1 MLDKENPLFESDI
14 SRLIEMA
21 WEDKTP
27 FEAILSTY
35 HLNESSLMRLMQKH
49 LKPSSYRLWRK
60 RVKERSSK
68 HLKLRSPEINRD
80 HCKTQYKIS
89 R

>member
-1 MLDKENPLFESDI
+1 MLLSAADV
-14 SRLIEMA
+14 SRVIEMA

-27 FEAILSTY
+27 FEAILKACQ
-35 HLNESSLMRLMQKH
+35 LDESSLMRLMQTH

-60 RVKERSSK
+60 RVKERSCK
-68 HLKLRSPEINRD
+68 HLKLRSPDINRD
-80 HCKTQYKIS
+80 HCVTQYKIS

>member
-1 MLDKENPLFESDI
+1 MLDKDILLSESDI

-27 FEAILSTY
+27 FEAILNTY
-35 HLNESSLMRLMQKH
+35 HLNESSLMRLMQAH

>member
-1 MLDKENPLFESDI
+1 MSNKKIRLSKDDL

-27 FEAILSTY
+27 FEAILNSY
-35 HLNESSLMRLMQKH
+35 DVDESELMKLMQAN

-68 HLKLRSPEINRD
+68 HLKLRSSEINRAY
-80 HCKTQYKIS
+80 CLTQYKIS

>member
-1 MLDKENPLFESDI
+1 MKDKENLLSEDDI

-27 FEAILSTY
+27 FEAILNTY
-35 HLNESSLMRLMQKH
+35 HLNESSLMRLMQTH

-60 RVKERSSK
+60 RVKEQSNK
-68 HLKLRSPEINRD
+68 HLRLRSPYINRD

>member
-1 MLDKENPLFESDI
+1 MSDNENLLSESDI

>member
-1 MLDKENPLFESDI
+1 MKDKENLLSEDDT

-27 FEAILSTY
+27 FEAILNTY
-35 HLNESSLMRLMQKH
+35 HLNESSLMRLMQTH

-60 RVKERSSK
+60 RVKEQSNK
-68 HLKLRSPEINRD
+68 HLRLRSPYINRD

>member
-1 MLDKENPLFESDI
+1 MSDNKNLLSESDI

-27 FEAILSTY
+27 FEAILNTY
-35 HLNESSLMRLMQKH
+35 HLNESSLMRLMQTH

-60 RVKERSSK
+60 RVKEKSVK
-68 HLKLRSPEINRD
+68 HLKLRSSEIKRAY
-80 HCKTQYKIS
+80 CPTQYKIS

>member
-1 MLDKENPLFESDI
+1 MSNKEIVLAEGDM

-21 WEDKTP
+21 WEDRTP
-27 FEAILSTY
+27 FEAILKTY
-35 HLNESSLMRLMQKH
+35 QLDEPSLMRIMQAQ

-60 RVKERSSK
+60 RVKEKSSK
-68 HLKLRSPEINRD
+68 HLKLRSPDIKRD

>member
-1 MLDKENPLFESDI
+1 MSVKKPSLSEGDL

-21 WEDKTP
+21 WEDRTP
-27 FEAILSTY
+27 FEAIY
-35 HLNESSLMRLMQKH
+35 KNFHIDESSLMRIMQEN

-60 RVKERSSK
+60 RVKEKSVK
-68 HLKLRSPEINRD
+68 HIKLRSPEINRAY
-80 HCKTQYKIS
+80 CPTQYKIS

>member
-1 MLDKENPLFESDI
+1 MTNKKIRLSKDDL

-27 FEAILSTY
+27 FEAILNSY
-35 HLNESSLMRLMQKH
+35 DVDESELMKLMQAN

-68 HLKLRSPEINRD
+68 HLKLRSPEINRAY
-80 HCKTQYKIS
+80 CVTQYKIN

>member
-1 MLDKENPLFESDI
+1 MSNKKIRLSKDDL

-27 FEAILSTY
+27 FEAILNSY
-35 HLNESSLMRLMQKH
+35 DVDESELMKLMQAN

-68 HLKLRSPEINRD
+68 HLKLRSPEINRAY
-80 HCKTQYKIS
+80 CLTQYKIN

>member
-1 MLDKENPLFESDI
+1 MSDNKNLLSESDI

-27 FEAILSTY
+27 FEAILSAY

>member
-1 MLDKENPLFESDI
+1 MSNKKIRLSKDDL

-27 FEAILSTY
+27 FEAILNSY
-35 HLNESSLMRLMQKH
+35 DVDESELMKLMQAN

-60 RVKERSSK
+60 RVKDRSSK
-68 HLKLRSPEINRD
+68 HLKLRSPEINRAY
-80 HCKTQYKIS
+80 CVTQYKIN

>member
-1 MLDKENPLFESDI
+1 MQDIFLSKEDL
-14 SRLIEMA
+14 SRVIEMA

-27 FEAILSTY
+27 FEAILKNY
-35 HLNESSLMRLMQKH
+35 QLNESALMRLMQEN

-60 RVKERSSK
+60 RVKQRSSK
-68 HLKLRSPEINRD
+68 HLKLRSPDISRAY
-80 HCKTQYKIS
+80 CATQYKIS

>member
-1 MLDKENPLFESDI
+1 MSNKKIRLSKDDL

-27 FEAILSTY
+27 FEAILNSY
-35 HLNESSLMRLMQKH
+35 GVDESELMKLMQAN

-68 HLKLRSPEINRD
+68 HLKLRSPEINRAY
-80 HCKTQYKIS
+80 CVTQYKIN

>member
-1 MLDKENPLFESDI
+1 MKYKENLLSEGDI

-27 FEAILSTY
+27 FEAILNTY
-35 HLNESSLMRLMQKH
+35 HLNESSLMRLMQTH
-49 LKPSSYRLWRK
+49 LRPSSYRLWRK
-60 RVKERSSK
+60 RVKERSNK
-68 HLKLRSPEINRD
+68 HLKLRSPDIKRD

>member
-1 MLDKENPLFESDI
+1 MSNKKIRLSKDDL

-27 FEAILSTY
+27 FEAILNSY
-35 HLNESSLMRLMQKH
+35 DVDESELMKLMQAN

-68 HLKLRSPEINRD
+68 HLKLRSPEINRAY
-80 HCKTQYKIS
+80 CITQYKIN

>member
-1 MLDKENPLFESDI
+1 MSNKKIWLSKDDL

-27 FEAILSTY
+27 FEAILNSY
-35 HLNESSLMRLMQKH
+35 DVDESELMKLMQAN

-60 RVKERSSK
+60 RVKDRSSK
-68 HLKLRSPEINRD
+68 HLKLRSPEINRAY
-80 HCKTQYKIS
+80 CVTQYKIN

>member
-1 MLDKENPLFESDI
+1 MLDKDILLSESDL

-27 FEAILSTY
+27 FEAILNTY
-35 HLNESSLMRLMQKH
+35 HLNESSLMRLMQAH

-68 HLKLRSPEINRD
+68 HLKLRSPKINRD

>member
-1 MLDKENPLFESDI
+1 MSNKKIRLSKDDL

-27 FEAILSTY
+27 FEAILNSY
-35 HLNESSLMRLMQKH
+35 DVDESELMKLMQAN

-60 RVKERSSK
+60 RIKERSSK
-68 HLKLRSPEINRD
+68 HLKLRSPEINRAY
-80 HCKTQYKIS
+80 CITQYKIN

>member
-1 MLDKENPLFESDI
+1 MPNKKIRLSKDDL

-27 FEAILSTY
+27 FEAILNSY
-35 HLNESSLMRLMQKH
+35 DVDESELMKLMQAN

-68 HLKLRSPEINRD
+68 HLKLRSPEINRAY
-80 HCKTQYKIS
+80 CITQYKIN